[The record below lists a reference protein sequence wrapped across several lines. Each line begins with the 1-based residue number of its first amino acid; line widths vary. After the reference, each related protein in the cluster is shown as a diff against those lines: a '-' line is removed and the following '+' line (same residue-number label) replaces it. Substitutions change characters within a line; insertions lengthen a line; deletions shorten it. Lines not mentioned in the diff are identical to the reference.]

1 MITNKN
7 RAALRYAAR
16 LTAIYD
22 WSVFQSMD
30 RTLEQLTK
38 ENCLKAVYA
47 LGELSDPLVEKLWSI
62 VGNILPGIR
71 NKDVEVA
78 DPWYIKEVAHA
89 YELQR
94 REINAVQRLRE
105 VFYSEGI
112 TLPELQEQTGKPYLY
127 FLRWTRFQCR
137 IPYYFVLA
145 VESLDRTKRPWKT
158 FEVYEEEMRIRKESE
173 DLARIKK
180 SKRTDGVPTR

>member
-22 WSVFQSMD
+22 WIVYQRMD
-30 RTLEQLTK
+30 RTLPQLGK
-38 ENCLKAVYA
+38 EDCLEAVYA
-47 LGELSDPLVEKLWSI
+47 ISAIRDPLAEKLWSI
-62 VGNILPGIR
+62 VGNILPGIK
-71 NKDVEVA
+71 NKDVETA
-78 DPWYIKEVAHA
+78 DPWYINEVAHT

-158 FEVYEEEMRIRKESE
+158 FEVYEEERRIRKESE

-180 SKRTDGVPTR
+180 SKRIDGVST